1 MRDVLDTEAVQR
13 DGDDPF
19 VPGDGGRRSRRSRSA
34 FDWGNVSHALMP
46 TALRDRA
53 IAVAVRTNKRRY
65 QPEEPVHFQV
75 TLANR
80 IPFPVALK
88 TASPVL
94 WTWAVD
100 GVDRATR
107 LPEVPPDEPGLLRF
121 GRSERKTFERRW
133 SQRIRDRAGRW
144 KPVDAGEYE
153 LSARINVEGAG
164 GRGLTA
170 ATTITVG

>member
-1 MRDVLDTEAVQR
+1 MRDVHDTDAVHR
-13 DGDDPF
+13 DEDDPF
-19 VPGDGGRRSRRSRSA
+19 VPRDDRRRGRRSRSA
-34 FDWGNVSHALMP
+34 FNWGNVSHALLP

-53 IAVAVRTNKRRY
+53 ISVAVQTNKRRY
-65 QPEEPVHFQV
+65 NREEPVLFRV

-88 TASPVL
+88 TVSPVL
-94 WTWAVD
+94 WNWAVD
-100 GVDRATR
+100 GVERATR
-107 LPEVPPDEPGLLRF
+107 LPDEPPNEPGLIRF

-144 KPVDAGEYE
+144 TPVEAGEYE
-153 LSARINVEGAG
+153 LSARINVEGAD